1 MVLDDP
7 FLERSKRAAM
17 RTTDRDR
24 TACAYGTALP
34 PDRPHPYSY
43 QKLTLRQSTS
53 WPVAWSHSTPSFL
66 YALNSPAIA
75 SRSG

>member
-1 MVLDDP
+1 MVLDDA
-7 FLERSKRAAM
+7 FIERSKRAAM

-43 QKLTLRQSTS
+43 QKPESISLYVSQRPGRLPGVIPHLLSF
-53 WPVAWSHSTPSFL
+53 TP
-66 YALNSPAIA
+66 
-75 SRSG
+75 